1 MCLDYL
7 IFHKFSFN
15 IIIKNNYLF
24 FIYFIIFN
32 IKINNQKIL
41 YLFINLLLYFI
52 WILRHPVK

>member
-41 YLFINLLLYFI
+41 YLFINGDWGLGPI
-52 WILRHPVK
+52 DRKSVV